1 MQISPFMPM
10 GKTVSLTTNAT
21 PSTAN
26 STQILP
32 SDFGLTNGLPT
43 QYMLVSNGA
52 SDIWVVFANNSTD
65 AAAAALPTAGTTTV
79 GTPQKG
85 FRLKPGVVMVVTFG
99 AGILFVG
106 NASTGISQNFDIT
119 PGEGS

>member
-10 GKTVSLTTNAT
+10 GKTVSLTTNGVA
-21 PSTAN
+21 STAN

-32 SDFGLTNGLPT
+32 TDFGFTNGLPT
-43 QYMLVSNGA
+43 QYMLVSSGT
-52 SDIWVVFANNSTD
+52 SDIWIVLANNSTD
-65 AAAAALPTAGTTTV
+65 AAAAAFPTAGTTTV

-85 FRLKPGVVMVVTFG
+85 FRLKPGVIMVVTFG
-99 AGILFVG
+99 AGVLFVG
-106 NASTGISQNFDIT
+106 NASTGVSQNFDIT